1 MTNLEEIKNKIDI
14 LDVVSKHVKLK
25 KVGKYYCGLCPFHKE
40 TKPSFYVSPEM
51 QIFKCFGCGEG
62 GNVISFLMK
71 IENLSFKDVLEKLKE
86 EYGLE
91 IKEKKPKSFIKKL
104 IEINY
109 ASLKFFRQKLKEFK
123 EAENYLIK
131 RGLKKETI
139 EYFELGYSPGGTS
152 LRDYLYSLGYDLDLI
167 QKAGLVDSKNFDRFQ
182 ERIIFPLRNER
193 GDLVGF
199 TGRIFPERQKAPK
212 YLNTPETEIFKKS
225 QFIYGLFYS
234 KDYIEKEKKVI
245 VVEGQMDFILSFQ
258 NNLKNII
265 ALSGSALT
273 EEQIRKL
280 KKYAEKIVFAFDND
294 EAGLRA
300 SLRTNPLA
308 LKVGFQTLKLI
319 YPEKDLGEFF
329 EKKRSLEEIKE
340 ENFLDWLLN
349 YLEENYLE
357 NKKYFLDTFL
367 PQIKNINA
375 VEKDKYLEILS
386 DKLKIDKKFL
396 IEELEKAQDV
406 IFLDRLEELVV
417 FKNLKELL
425 SFKLVSLVYS
435 FEIDFS
441 KEEILKILDEKN
453 KTVFDNLLKNTL
465 TEEEKNLLEMMKEF
479 LINTQINPEK
489 EFQKTIK
496 ELKKIYFKEEIKK
509 LGEILKNV
517 EFSEYDKILNE
528 INKLTKELKNIEKNA

>member
-14 LDVVSKHVKLK
+14 LDVVSKYVKLK

-308 LKVGFQTLKLI
+308 LKAGFQTLKLI

-396 IEELEKAQDV
+396 IEELEKTQDV
-406 IFLDRLEELVV
+406 VFLPRLEELVV

>member
-14 LDVVSKHVKLK
+14 LDVVSKYVKLK

-349 YLEENYLE
+349 YLAENYLE

-396 IEELEKAQDV
+396 IEELEKTQDV
-406 IFLDRLEELVV
+406 VFLPRLEELVV

>member
-349 YLEENYLE
+349 YLAENYLE

-396 IEELEKAQDV
+396 IEELEKTQDV
-406 IFLDRLEELVV
+406 VFLPRLEELVV

>member
-308 LKVGFQTLKLI
+308 LKAGFQTLKLI

-396 IEELEKAQDV
+396 IEELEKTQDV
-406 IFLDRLEELVV
+406 VFLPRLEELVV

>member
-396 IEELEKAQDV
+396 IEELEKTQDV
-406 IFLDRLEELVV
+406 VFLPRLEELVV

>member
-308 LKVGFQTLKLI
+308 LKAGFQTLKLI

-396 IEELEKAQDV
+396 IEELEKTQDV
-406 IFLDRLEELVV
+406 IFLPRLEELVV